1 MRSGVAAQAALFVAA
16 LAAAGCA
23 RAPRATPVSQA
34 SPVPPVTPRP
44 AASGAVFE
52 PAPPARL
59 IVDSRPLGFS
69 PDGRARWLVHV
80 AFRAADGRPTA
91 LLRGGELAFS
101 PSRGSAQWQTRARFD
116 GPAAIVSTDA
126 DGPLAVAIRADVGV
140 ALAAVRVRT
149 DTRTWREP
157 RISARP
163 LGPREV
169 RIGWFPRATV
179 PVTVRRDSA
188 AGGAGAL
195 TVVAPPVSS
204 FDDPAVR
211 PGARYLYTVTIPG
224 RSRARLA
231 VRMPAA
237 PPHASVAA
245 LAGKALWLS
254 FSPVA
259 DDPDSFERLDPAAI
273 VGQASAAGV
282 RALELRTTYGEFR
295 ELDGADRPT
304 IDDLIDRA
312 AARGIAVFAW
322 TVPRAATFE
331 DLTAE
336 IAAASHRTRRGN
348 GFAGLAVDLERG
360 DYFLGDGAPGYAA
373 LRRYLAALR
382 AALGAGYPL
391 VATVEDAYLEHL
403 TERDYPYAEI
413 AAEADALQ
421 PMAYWRMLSR
431 RAVTPPAVRAA
442 LRGSFAALSRAA
454 GRAIPIDLGGQTIAE
469 GPRGA
474 PPPGEVAAAVDE
486 ARRLGALGIAFYDW
500 GGTSRAQFAALAGS
514 RWSLAATRPVRSPI
528 PRTSPGPTPRPDPC
542 CSTGIP
548 LSGPRR

>member
-1 MRSGVAAQAALFVAA
+1 MRLGVAGQAALLVTA
-16 LAAAGCA
+16 LAGASCA
-23 RAPRATPVSQA
+23 RAPQATPVSQPT
-34 SPVPPVTPRP
+34 PVPAVTPRP
-44 AASGAVFE
+44 AASGALFD
-52 PAPPARL
+52 PAPPARMV
-59 IVDSRPLGFS
+59 VDARPLDFS

-80 AFRAADGRPTA
+80 AFRAADGWPTA
-91 LLRGGELAFS
+91 LLRGGDIAFD

-116 GPAAIVSTDA
+116 GPATIVSTDA

-140 ALAAVRVRT
+140 PLTAVRART

-157 RISARP
+157 RIVARA

-179 PVTVRRDSA
+179 PVIVTRVRSA
-188 AGGAGAL
+188 GDAGAVA
-195 TVVAPPVSS
+195 VVAPPASS
-204 FDDPAVR
+204 FADATVR
-211 PGARYLYTVTIPG
+211 PGRRYVYTVVIPG

-231 VRMPAA
+231 VRVPVA

-259 DDPDSFERLDPAAI
+259 GDPDSFERLDPDAI
-273 VGQASAAGV
+273 VGQAAAAGV
-282 RALELRTTYGEFR
+282 RALELRTTYGEYR
-295 ELDGADRPT
+295 ELTAADRPT
-304 IDDLIDRA
+304 IDALIDRA

-322 TVPRAATFE
+322 TVPRATTFE
-331 DLTAE
+331 DLAAE
-336 IAAASHRTRRGN
+336 IAAASYRTRRGN

-360 DYFLGDGAPGYAA
+360 DYFMGDGAPGYAA
-373 LRRYLAALR
+373 LSQYLAALR
-382 AALGAGYPL
+382 AALGTGYPL
-391 VATVEDAYLEHL
+391 VATVEDANLEHL
-403 TERDYPYAEI
+403 TERDYPFAEI
-413 AAEADALQ
+413 AEGADALQ

-431 RAVTPPAVRAA
+431 HAVTPRAVRAA
-442 LRGSFAALSRAA
+442 LRGSYVAIQRAA

-514 RWSLAATRPVRSPI
+514 RW
-528 PRTSPGPTPRPDPC
+528 
-542 CSTGIP
+542 
-548 LSGPRR
+548 

>member
-1 MRSGVAAQAALFVAA
+1 MRSGVAGQAALFVTA
-16 LAAAGCA
+16 LAAVGCS
-23 RAPRATPVSQA
+23 RAPQATPVSQA
-34 SPVPPVTPRP
+34 TPVPPVTPRP

-52 PAPPARL
+52 PAPPARVV
-59 IVDSRPLGFS
+59 VDSRPLDFS
-69 PDGRARWLVHV
+69 PDGRARWLVRV
-80 AFRAADGRPTA
+80 AFRTADGRPTA
-91 LLRGGELAFS
+91 LLRGGEIAFS

-116 GPAAIVSTDA
+116 GPASIVSTDA
-126 DGPLAVAIRADVGV
+126 DGPLAVAIRADVGI
-140 ALAAVRVRT
+140 ALPAVRART
-149 DTRTWREP
+149 DTRKWRKP
-157 RISARP
+157 RIVARA
-163 LGPREV
+163 LGPCEV

-179 PVTVRRDSA
+179 PVTVRRDGYTG
-188 AGGAGAL
+188 AGGVI
-195 TVVAPPVSS
+195 VVAPPASS
-204 FDDPAVR
+204 FDDATVR

-231 VRMPAA
+231 LRVPAA

-273 VGQASAAGV
+273 VRQASTAGV

-295 ELDGADRPT
+295 ELTAADRPT

-336 IAAASHRTRRGN
+336 IAAASYRTRRGN

-360 DYFLGDGAPGYAA
+360 DYFMGDGAPGYAA
-373 LRRYLAALR
+373 LRRYLSALR

-413 AAEADALQ
+413 AAGADALQ

-442 LRGSFAALSRAA
+442 LRGSFAAITRAA
-454 GRAIPIDLGGQTIAE
+454 ERAIPIDLGGQTIAE

-500 GGTSRAQFAALAGS
+500 GGTSRGQFAALARS
-514 RWSLAATRPVRSPI
+514 RW
-528 PRTSPGPTPRPDPC
+528 
-542 CSTGIP
+542 
-548 LSGPRR
+548 